1 MVIPKEQPSE
11 PEQLQPLEISEDQYD
26 TYQVTLKVD
35 PSEVSKVSVNISEQI
50 PESATPIE
58 ILASEVEIVVE
69 PVVLK
74 ALEEGSQS
82 ENQEGLTGYE
92 AEEQDESLSSDGKK
106 KKKNRKKKQK
116 VKPDD
121 VISADPKSTEASRK
135 DISDPISS
143 DNDNVMPEEE
153 HLLEGRE
160 DVMSPDESYR
170 SLSEVEDTT
179 VRILEESI
187 ISSPRESVQ
196 IESVSGLVYP
206 GAVIEITY
214 VDDCEQQTDPTQEPE
229 KSFREPIQID
239 TKEVQVG
246 VKTAETETQMSPR
259 VEKEDDGPKKETT
272 ETSIQTI
279 VMQFIESES
288 QTIADLALNEP
299 KEQQEQESQTAA
311 VENQESS
318 MQTSPVKTSERVAQT
333 EDPQKADEARLVSEV
348 LVTEIILKAIHP
360 PKSPVKKEQPQAD
373 ESQQIV
379 ESFEQTE
386 TVDAPAIE
394 EIIQQEI
401 IPSEEQEKV
410 PEVVEL
416 PKEATLKKKKAK
428 KQKSKDD
435 KRELQIQATIDIQE
449 PNESHRSQIVVIS
462 GPELFNVDN
471 IDVQVSVETP
481 LASAPPQ
488 SEVKDPNNEVLQ
500 RLNFIM
506 NIETSEPTKEK
517 QNFALSQNLNNLI
530 NTIDQQGFE
539 VVPWN
544 EVQYMID
551 ANIENRRIN
560 NNSDTITDYIVEE
573 PDDIEEKLADSL
585 QKVEQ
590 YVQMLPEIISSGE
603 ERIAQKTII
612 IITKVIV
619 TCLEQIETRIYYT
632 KENKPKEVQDKNE
645 LERLNNVLGE
655 LKKNV
660 APLKNAELRDDISRC
675 IDTLQQHVQLDK
687 EVQESVSKDVQN
699 YYIELSD
706 ADECIKELQQ
716 ETLMIED
723 KYRHLHH
730 SDSPIDDRLRQLE
743 TLDFMCKDN
752 KRLAARLIKL
762 NHINDDQIYEIR
774 SCFDR
779 TKDAEHN
786 IRLERRRLIQLVN
799 LSAEYVQTL
808 NEFSQITLI
817 ANSLVD
823 KTIVTNTLDHLQ
835 NEIQRHRKFFVNLN
849 HCRNILESLEKN
861 LDPETRQK
869 HSNLHNALHQKAT
882 VILEKAGERSQKL
895 SLAASRWTVLETRM
909 KNEEQWL
916 RVAEQRVP
924 DLSTVTSA
932 DFEQYINLY
941 QSLSSDIATHQT
953 KMLQNFETSIKLQEL
968 ICAPNLE
975 TKCNDA
981 LTKLVKIKD
990 DVNVYHKKLLHF
1002 RSSWN
1007 EYNQNADKLE
1017 HWMNTVDDE
1026 LSRINIPENFL
1037 EYPVENMRNF
1047 WEIKAQYEFNN
1058 QIHNNVCDSFDKS
1071 LKIISIADDK
1081 LQLQFYAQLEDRWQ
1095 NITNRIDAI
1104 KNQITEN
1111 ISSTC
1116 PSYNDKLS
1124 FLERELDELMFI
1136 INNTKGI
1143 IRNPEELNLY
1153 IERLI
1158 VLKSRV
1164 VVVENELVTI
1174 GFISTND
1181 TEKVGELCEKSHK
1194 VSLHITEELELADL
1208 CKGRLNTL
1216 RQEIGNIRES
1226 QVKFYENLN
1235 RFEGATKLESAAIE
1249 KALDDCQSMKENLV
1263 LHWQEI
1269 MRVRHLLHTLPTGLR
1284 MSVSPVDVE
1293 KEISQ
1298 LEDDYVDIEKRLCD
1312 VENLLKTRFNLW
1324 KRFEKQLET
1333 IQQSIEE
1340 TDFMVELL
1348 TVHGNIDY
1356 DRLLKA
1362 TERLEVGKYQIFMN
1376 FVFIY
1381 NKFQLRDFMT
1391 ILERGKIPFRT

>member
-1 MVIPKEQPSE
+1 LKTP
-11 PEQLQPLEISEDQYD
+11 LQPETTESVDEKPEDKQYD
-26 TYQVTLKVD
+26 TYQVKLKID
-35 PSEVSKVSVNISEQI
+35 PSEVSKVSVNISEHCAPDI
-50 PESATPIE
+50 ATPAKE
-58 ILASEVEIVVE
+58 IANDLELEVVKHID
-69 PVVLK
+69 LK
-74 ALEEGSQS
+74 ALEPTSSDQQAG
-82 ENQEGLTGYE
+82 TGYE
-92 AEEQDESLSSDGKK
+92 AEEQDDSQSSIGKK
-106 KKKNRKKKQK
+106 KKKNRKKKQN
-116 VKPDD
+116 VKPED
-121 VISADPKSTEASRK
+121 VPSADPKSTEGSGK
-135 DISDPISS
+135 EQSDLISS
-143 DNDNVMPEEE
+143 GNENDMPEEE
-153 HLLEGRE
+153 HLPEGRE
-160 DVMSPDESYR
+160 GILSPDESCR
-170 SLSEVEDTT
+170 SLSEIEDTS
-179 VRILEESI
+179 VRILEESVI
-187 ISSPRESVQ
+187 TSPRESIQ
-196 IESVSGLVYP
+196 IEPDSGIIYP
-206 GAVIEITY
+206 GEVIEVTY
-214 VDDCEQQTDPTQEPE
+214 VDDTEQQTEPTQDHENAV
-229 KSFREPIQID
+229 KAPIEIE
-239 TKEVQVG
+239 TKEVQ
-246 VKTAETETQMSPR
+246 AAIETTENETQMSPR
-259 VEKEDDGPKKETT
+259 AEFEKNSEKETA

-279 VMQFIESES
+279 ITQFIESES
-288 QTIADLALNEP
+288 QTISDLVESES
-299 KEQQEQESQTAA
+299 KTKQEQECQT
-311 VENQESS
+311 ETTDGTKNQESS
-318 MQTSPVKTSERVAQT
+318 MQTVSIETKDEIAQT
-333 EDPQKADEARLVSEV
+333 EDPQKADDANKISE
-348 LVTEIILKAIHP
+348 LMVTEIILKAVQSSQKPI
-360 PKSPVKKEQPQAD
+360 
-373 ESQQIV
+373 ESDSQK
-379 ESFEQTE
+379 T
-386 TVDAPAIE
+386 
-394 EIIQQEI
+394 
-401 IPSEEQEKV
+401 EEQVEVPAEKDV
-410 PEVVEL
+410 SDFVEQQQPTENVL
-416 PKEATLKKKKAK
+416 LSKDDNQSKKKKNK
-428 KQKSKDD
+428 KQKSKDG
-435 KRELQIQATIDIQE
+435 KKELEIQATIDIQQ
-449 PNESHRSQIVVIS
+449 PDVLQKSQIAVS
-462 GPELFNVDN
+462 LGSDSSNSKN
-471 IDVQVSVETP
+471 IDVQVTVERP
-481 LASAPPQ
+481 LASAPPH
-488 SEVKDPNNEVLQ
+488 SEVEDINNAVLQ
-500 RLNFIM
+500 RLNYIM
-506 NIETSEPTKEK
+506 QIETNEPPKDK

-530 NTIDQQGFE
+530 NNIDQQGLE

-573 PDDIEEKLADSL
+573 PEDVEEKLADSL

-590 YVQMLPEIISSGE
+590 YVNILPEIVNSGE
-603 ERIAQKTII
+603 DRIAQKTII

-632 KENKPKEVQDKNE
+632 KENKSKEVQDKNE
-645 LERLNNVLGE
+645 LERLEKVLVA

-660 APLKNAELRDDISRC
+660 GPLKNVELREDITRC

-687 EVQESVSKDVQN
+687 EVQESVNKDVQN
-699 YYIELSD
+699 YYTELSSADD
-706 ADECIKELQQ
+706 AIKQLQQ
-716 ETLMIED
+716 ETIMLEDKYKHLQQSNTPIED
-723 KYRHLHH
+723 K
-730 SDSPIDDRLRQLE
+730 LRQLE
-743 TLDFMCKDN
+743 TLDFMCKEN
-752 KRLAARLIKL
+752 KKLAARLIKL
-762 NHINDDQIYEIR
+762 NNINDDHVYEIR

-779 TKDAEHN
+779 TKDAEHH

-823 KTIVTNTLDHLQ
+823 KTVVTNSLDHLQ

-849 HCRNILESLEKN
+849 HCRNILESLERN

-869 HSNLHNALHQKAT
+869 HAPLHNALHQKAT
-882 VILEKAGERSQKL
+882 AILEKAGERSQKL
-895 SLAASRWTVLETRM
+895 SLAASRWTVLDTRM
-909 KNEEQWL
+909 KNEDQWL
-916 RVAEQRVP
+916 QVAEQRVP

-932 DFEQYINLY
+932 DYEQYITLY
-941 QSLSSDIATHQT
+941 QSLNTDIATHQS

-981 LTKLVKIKD
+981 LTKLVKIKE
-990 DVNVYHKKLLHF
+990 DVNVYLKKLLHF
-1002 RSSWN
+1002 RYSWN
-1007 EYNQNADKLE
+1007 EYNLNADKLE
-1017 HWMNTVDDE
+1017 HWMNHVDDE
-1026 LSRINIPENFL
+1026 LNRINIPENFMD
-1037 EYPVENMRNF
+1037 YPVENMRNF

-1081 LQLQFYAQLEDRWQ
+1081 LQLQFYAQLDDRWQ

-1164 VVVENELVTI
+1164 IVVENELVTI

-1216 RQEIGNIRES
+1216 RQEIGNIREK
-1226 QVKFYENLN
+1226 QVDFYENLG
-1235 RFEGATKLESAAIE
+1235 RFESATKLESSAIE
-1249 KALDDCQSMKENLV
+1249 KALDDCQTMRENLV

-1312 VENLLKTRFNLW
+1312 VENILKNRFNLW
-1324 KRFEKQLET
+1324 KRFEKQLES
-1333 IQQSIEE
+1333 IQQSIQE

-1362 TERLEVGKYQIFMN
+1362 TERLEVRK
-1376 FVFIY
+1376 
-1381 NKFQLRDFMT
+1381 KLK
-1391 ILERGKIPFRT
+1391 ER